1 MSFNINEMRSQL
13 RFEGARPTLFECRI
27 FNPGNASGDLKTPFM
42 VEAAEIPSSSLG
54 LIQVPYFGR
63 PLKLAGDRTY
73 SPWAVTIINDEDFL
87 IRNAMEEWSNRINS
101 FQGNFRRLGRY
112 KSDAEVIQYSKTG
125 SVLRIYTLYGLF
137 PEDVSPITLN
147 WGDTDNIERFQ
158 VTFQYDY
165 WTVTGG
171 NTGDAGGS

>member
-1 MSFNINEMRSQL
+1 MAFNINQMRSQL
-13 RFEGARPTLFECRI
+13 RFEGARPALFEVRI

-42 VEAAEIPSSSLG
+42 VEAAEIPASTIG

-63 PLKLAGDRTY
+63 PLKLAGDRVFG
-73 SPWAVTIINDEDFL
+73 PWTVNIINDEDFL

-112 KSDAEVIQYSKTG
+112 KSDAEVIQYGKDG
-125 SVLRIYTLYGLF
+125 GVLRVYTLYGIY
-137 PEDVSPITLN
+137 PEDVGAITLA
-147 WGDTDNIERFQ
+147 WGDTDNIERFP